1 MRTGR
6 RRLAALAF
14 AALPGL
20 PVASLNVV
28 TALVVTAA
36 VVVAPGC
43 ARKHARGDLAPPAG
57 AVAWDPLHDIIF
69 DDHYTQTPL
78 GLSGR
83 APGDVIDQRRLAQRL
98 GFADIVALVTVDQ
111 VWSRGLHD
119 SVPRQRVDVTIDRV
133 LLGALPRGTRKDQV
147 LGLRGGE
154 DLPAG
159 LTGRVMLM
167 FVRWAPGD
175 GPGYHHHL
183 MPADDNV
190 LAWVT
195 AMVRHA
201 RSLGKLDAVEKPQK
215 RRRGRSGGSGE
226 AMKEDAPA
234 ESGAPERE

>member
-14 AALPGL
+14 AGFSVGPAL
-20 PVASLNVV
+20 SV
-28 TALVVTAA
+28 TALVAMA
-36 VVVAPGC
+36 SVVAAPGC
-43 ARKHARGDLAPPAG
+43 ARRAARGDLTPPPDA
-57 AVAWDPLHDIIF
+57 AAWDPLHDIIF

-78 GLSGR
+78 ELSGR

-133 LLGALPRGTRKDQV
+133 LLGALPKGTRKDQV
-147 LGLRGGE
+147 LELRGGE
-154 DLPAG
+154 DLPAA
-159 LTGRVMLM
+159 LTGRVMLL
-167 FVRWAPGD
+167 FVRWAPGE
-175 GPGYHHHL
+175 GSGYHHHL

-201 RSLGKLDAVEKPQK
+201 RALGKLDAVEKPRK
-215 RRRGRSGGSGE
+215 RRRGRSSGANEAPTSDPEAGS
-226 AMKEDAPA
+226 DAP
-234 ESGAPERE
+234 PQ